1 MKKWLSV
8 TMIVW
13 MVSILA
19 TVSVGAQASKKAE
32 PIRVGVIQ
40 GLTAAHAFYGVPMLK
55 GHNFARDEINA
66 AGGVLGRQIEYVVR
80 DHKGTSAEATRV
92 AKELILNEKVH
103 FLLGTV
109 NSPCGFAISQVAKEY
124 KVLYLD
130 GAIKSAQ
137 HSIESGHRY
146 LFAFAVNDIYDGG
159 VMALFESKN
168 QYKNYWG
175 IGWDYAYAHN
185 VHNSFVKKLKEV
197 KPDAKIVGESWLK
210 PGDTELAPLVT
221 SILSSNADAIF
232 SVLQGVSLTSF
243 FKHGKPYG
251 LFEKLHIACS
261 ATMGHQEVLESMGKD
276 VPDGILFDGFYWQG
290 YPDTPYNREF
300 VKRYL
305 NRTGDPFVPGIAH
318 HGYVV
323 STVLFDAIKKART
336 IDTEKV
342 IDVLENMTFDTPL
355 ASGIKFRKIDH
366 NSTIGEVFGV
376 SKYDPN
382 LGYSV
387 LTNLQYITKGEGL
400 VATEQEV
407 KERRAKVGNTWLGGK

>member
-8 TMIVW
+8 AIIVW
-13 MVSILA
+13 MVTVLA
-19 TVSVGAQASKKAE
+19 TVSMAAQASKKAE
-32 PIRVGVIQ
+32 PIKVGVIQ

-66 AGGVLGRQIEYVVR
+66 AGGVLGRQIEYIVR

-92 AKELILNEKVH
+92 AKELILNEKVS

-130 GAIKSAQ
+130 GGIKSAQ
-137 HSIESGHRY
+137 HTIESGHRY
-146 LFAFAVNDIYDGG
+146 LFALAVNDIYDGG
-159 VMALFESKN
+159 VMALNESKN
-168 QYKNYWG
+168 QFKNYWSM
-175 IGWDYAYAHN
+175 GWDYAYAHN

-210 PGDTELAPLVT
+210 PGDTELAPVVT
-221 SILSSNADAIF
+221 SILASKADAIF
-232 SVLQGVSLTSF
+232 SALQGISLTSF

-251 LFEKLHIACS
+251 LFEKLHMVCS
-261 ATMGHQEVLESMGKD
+261 ATMGHQEVLQSMGKD

-290 YPDTPYNREF
+290 YPDTPNNREF
-300 VKRYL
+300 VKRFL

-323 STVLFDAIKKART
+323 SMVLFDAIKKAKT

-342 IDVLENMTFDTPL
+342 IDVIENMTFDTPL

-376 SKYDPN
+376 SKYDPD

-387 LTNLQYITKGEGL
+387 LTNLQYIPRGEGF
-400 VATEQEV
+400 AASEQEV
-407 KERRAKVGNTWLGGK
+407 KERRAKVGNTWMGGK